1 MGGYSRNLAGVVTGS
16 RGRKGL
22 DNAIGMFEYIP
33 NRIEVSY
40 VGPVNYCINIL
51 DKSKDRIGRTLLE
64 SIRSNVRL
72 RQKIYI

>member
-1 MGGYSRNLAGVVTGS
+1 M
-16 RGRKGL
+16 

-51 DKSKDRIGRTLLE
+51 DKSKDRMGRTAGE
-64 SIRSNVRL
+64 PKV
-72 RQKIYI
+72 